1 MLNKYKIDLHIHS
14 CLSPCAD
21 LTMLPS
27 LIIEEAK
34 KKNLDCIGISDHNS
48 AENVQAIKSAGKKQ
62 GILVIGGMEITTREE
77 VHILAFFETDKALR
91 EMQNTVYT
99 NLSGENNEDIF
110 GEQLVVDDHD
120 VILGSCTRLLLGA
133 ASLSLEETVD
143 AVNNLDGIAIASHI
157 DREMFSIIGQLGYIP
172 DKLDLHALELSPNYD
187 FNKNINFNCLGYSVV
202 RFSDA
207 HYLQDIGKT
216 STTLLLPAL
225 SFSDIKKTLQ
235 SEDRKKIGFN

>member
-34 KKNLDCIGISDHNS
+34 KNKLDCIGISDHNS
-48 AENVQAIKSAGKKQ
+48 ADNVRAIKNAGKKQ

-91 EMQNTVYT
+91 VMQKKVCK
-99 NLSGENNEDIF
+99 NLAGENDENIF
-110 GEQLVVDDHD
+110 GEQLVVDENDG
-120 VILGSCTRLLLGA
+120 ILGSCTKFLLGA
-133 ASLSLEETVD
+133 SGLSLEETVD
-143 AVNNLDGIAIASHI
+143 AINTLDGIAIASHV

-235 SEDRKKIGFN
+235 SEDRRKIGFD